1 MTTNEEGTSGPRDGG
16 AGAGIRTLFGRPM
29 PSWNISLSG
38 VQTFIGV
45 ATGILTIGGALLAI
59 PSFFV
64 STPAPTKGQVV
75 AIIEAA
81 KTAEAITDARVEIL
95 TPQNALITTV
105 TPNFMGKA
113 RHSLEE
119 GRYRI
124 RVSHPRYA
132 AETMQVVVVKGE
144 TSELHVRL
152 RGGSSSAFGEAERVV
167 KDGVGAVKRIFGQ

>member
-1 MTTNEEGTSGPRDGG
+1 MTNEEMTPGPRDGG
-16 AGAGIRTLFGRPM
+16 AGAGTRTILGRPL
-29 PSWNISLSG
+29 PAWNISLSG
-38 VQTFIGV
+38 VQTFKGV
-45 ATGILTIGGALLAI
+45 ATGIVTIGGALFAI

-64 STPAPTKGQVV
+64 STPAPTKGHVV

-105 TPNFMGKA
+105 TPNYFGKA

-124 RVSHPRYA
+124 RVSHPQYA
-132 AETMQVVVVKGE
+132 VETMQVVIVKGE
-144 TSELHVRL
+144 TAELHVRL
-152 RGGSSSAFGEAERVV
+152 RGGSSSALGEAERVV

>member
-1 MTTNEEGTSGPRDGG
+1 MTTDGQGTPGAGPR
-16 AGAGIRTLFGRPM
+16 TFLGRPL
-29 PSWNISLSG
+29 PAWNISLSG

-45 ATGILTIGGALLAI
+45 ATGIVTIGGALFAI

-64 STPAPTKGQVV
+64 SPPAPTKGHVV

-81 KTAEAITDARVEIL
+81 KTAEAIPDARVEIL

-105 TPNFMGKA
+105 TPNYFGKA

-124 RVSHPRYA
+124 RVSHPQYA
-132 AETMQVVVVKGE
+132 VETMQVLVVKGE
-144 TSELHVRL
+144 TSELHVRM
-152 RGGSSSAFGEAERVV
+152 RGGSSSALGEAERVV

>member
-1 MTTNEEGTSGPRDGG
+1 MTTNGETTSAPG
-16 AGAGIRTLFGRPM
+16 AGAAGAGTQTFLGRRLPG
-29 PSWNISLSG
+29 WNVSLSG

-45 ATGILTIGGALLAI
+45 ATGIVTIGGALLAV
-59 PSFFV
+59 PSFFM
-64 STPAPTKGQVV
+64 STPAPTKGHVV
-75 AIIEAA
+75 AIIQEA

-105 TPNFMGKA
+105 TPNYFGKA
-113 RHSLEE
+113 RHTLEE

-132 AETMQVVVVKGE
+132 AETLQVVVVKGE
-144 TSELHVRL
+144 TAELHIRL
-152 RGGSSSAFGEAERVV
+152 RGGSSSALGEAERVV